1 MPPVSGRRGGQANA
15 DAVPSSINLDEQA
28 FREQSVDAPPSR
40 PHGRASRTGRSARPM
55 VSSTN
60 VDNAVMEVSEHA
72 QNISQKVLLRG
83 SNDRIGPMEGG
94 PPGPGALSAMGSGLP
109 IDPHEPRYCYCN
121 EVSWGEVCS
130 AVLMSLHSLR
140 YESMQMIACDSN
152 DCEREWVSRTSSQ

>member
-1 MPPVSGRRGGQANA
+1 MYQVDRHVRLLDQSIKEQEARLGIGPRPPGLFMPPVSGRRGGQANA

-94 PPGPGALSAMGSGLP
+94 PPGPRGTLSNGKWTT
-109 IDPHEPRYCYCN
+109 Y
-121 EVSWGEVCS
+121 
-130 AVLMSLHSLR
+130 
-140 YESMQMIACDSN
+140 
-152 DCEREWVSRTSSQ
+152 